1 MSPTTSH
8 SDRRR
13 DEVAVRA
20 AEAAYDAAWNS
31 ADLDT
36 LVAQLTPDATI
47 IDPLGGVS
55 TGAEEVRR
63 LLGDLLAGSGRGST
77 HTSVVLGVHFASGDV
92 ALADGE
98 AVIEGLRGP
107 DGGVRGPLVH
117 RFTDILVRDGAAW
130 RIAHTRAYVFMDG
143 PRP

>member
-1 MSPTTSH
+1 MGPTDDH
-8 SDRRR
+8 SDHRR
-13 DEVAVRA
+13 DEAAVRA
-20 AEAAYDAAWNS
+20 VEAAYDAAWNS
-31 ADLDT
+31 ADVDA
-36 LVAQLTPDATI
+36 LVAHLTPDASI

-55 TGAEEVRR
+55 TGTAEVRR

-77 HTSVVLGVHFASGDV
+77 HTSAILGVHFVTSGV

-107 DGGVRGPLVH
+107 DGGVREPLVH
-117 RFTDILVRDGAAW
+117 RFTDILVRDGDAW
-130 RIAHTRAYVFMDG
+130 RIAHTRAYVFMTG